1 MGSAEN
7 IEQCLFF
14 IIERKFHEA
23 KTILDTSL
31 RNSTSNRVLGAS
43 SALEGLI
50 AMRSAKHPVL
60 PFDALLDIP
69 KVRKMLRE
77 RESSL
82 WSDDFDRGYFAVWK
96 RFLKVALERGLFG
109 QDESIVKDPGKE
121 EEHNVAAK
129 PSGE

>member
-60 PFDALLDIP
+60 PFDPLLDIP

-77 RESSL
+77 RESSEN
-82 WSDDFDRGYFAVWK
+82 K
-96 RFLKVALERGLFG
+96 
-109 QDESIVKDPGKE
+109 
-121 EEHNVAAK
+121 
-129 PSGE
+129 